1 MHPSNTSPPATENRL
16 QEISERWPEISALLD
31 VALALTPAQRAPWL
45 ASLSQENPALA
56 AVVGSLL
63 STHDQLATDFLDE
76 VPPLESAAP
85 PSHGPVAGDRV
96 GPFELLR
103 ELGRGGMGSVWLARR
118 AEGVGH
124 RQVALKLPRI
134 AWGDAFTERLARE
147 REILATFSHPNIAR
161 LYEAGVDSHGRP
173 WLAMEY
179 VDGEPIDQYC
189 QRQGLSLGER
199 VNLLAQV
206 MGAVAHAHAH
216 LVVHRDLKPGNI
228 LVDRDGRPRL
238 LDFGV
243 AKLLDG
249 DRTRDTALTELSGN
263 ALTADYASPEQVRGE
278 PLGTASDVYSM
289 GVVAY
294 ELLAGARPYRLRQR
308 SRYELESAIASAEVA
323 LASSRAV
330 QPADAKALR
339 GDLDSVLNK
348 ALRKDTATRYPTM
361 DAFAQDLQRWTRREP
376 VQAQPDTWAY
386 RGARFLARHRLPV
399 AAATVAVVA
408 LLGGTSAALW
418 QAREARIQAAHAV
431 SESATANAVQAFLE
445 SVFRANGSKQVA
457 PEQARQA
464 TARELLDRGAER
476 IDRELATAPRARL
489 TLLNTLA
496 AMYEDMALFDR
507 HIELRRR
514 ALALARE
521 LDGPDSQEA
530 LLASVGLAHALT
542 MSEKLD
548 EATAVLD
555 DTRARLDRLGD
566 QTSHAREQLEV
577 AQASLLRRHFP
588 ERGLQVADRAVALA
602 RASGNVDDLLFA
614 LMMQGDNAYFS
625 GHNERAVESYTA
637 FLDLASRNGTH
648 GADNIGTVRS
658 ELGAVLNAL
667 GRYQEGEAQMRQAVQ
682 FLRERGEPNQFHDA
696 QVALASLLA
705 STGRPREAVA
715 ELEPSAAWMRGDP
728 PDAYKRYSRRN
739 YVHVLQAYGRAAD
752 AVAESDDDPA
762 LTMPL
767 SRATQWDILALVFRG
782 AAQMDLGRLAQADA
796 TIARA
801 RSAVLAGGVDLSE
814 IVSTLG
820 SRLAVARGRA
830 PDALRM
836 FQDYR
841 VKAGKPA
848 LPDPL
853 TSTDLP
859 DLVEGA
865 WLAAHAGEGAT
876 GERLARRA
884 LALISSGRAPEV
896 QRHREAQAIMALG
909 ESLAQQQRWA
919 EACPTLARAL
929 AAQTAL
935 YDPASARIAEAAH
948 ALGQANCARRSL

>member
-1 MHPSNTSPPATENRL
+1 MHPLDTSPPAMENRL
-16 QEISERWPEISALLD
+16 QEISGRWPEISALLD
-31 VALALTPAQRAPWL
+31 VALALAPAQRASWL
-45 ASLSQENPALA
+45 ASLASDNPGLA

-85 PSHGPVAGDRV
+85 PSRGPLAGDRV

-118 AEGVGH
+118 ADGVGH

-173 WLAMEY
+173 WLAMEH

-189 QRQGLSLGER
+189 QRHALSLAER

-294 ELLAGARPYRLRQR
+294 EMLAGARPYRLRQR

-361 DAFAQDLQRWTRREP
+361 DAFAQDLLRWSRREP
-376 VQAQPDTWAY
+376 VEAQPDTLAY

-399 AAATVAVVA
+399 AAAAVAVVA
-408 LLGGTSAALW
+408 LLAGTSAALW

-431 SESATANAVQAFLE
+431 SEAATANAVQAFLE
-445 SVFRANGSKQVA
+445 SVFRANGSKQAA
-457 PEQARQA
+457 PEQARLA
-464 TARELLDRGAER
+464 TARELLDRGTDR

-489 TLLNTLA
+489 QLLNTLA
-496 AMYEDMALFDR
+496 SMYEDMALFDR

-514 ALALARE
+514 ALTLARE
-521 LDGPDSQEA
+521 LDGPDSQAA
-530 LLASVGLAHALT
+530 LLAGAKLAHALT
-542 MSEKLD
+542 MTEKLD
-548 EATAVLD
+548 EANAVLD

-577 AQASLLRRHFP
+577 MQASLLRRKAP

-602 RASGNVDDLLFA
+602 RVSGNVDDLLFA

-625 GHNERAVESYTA
+625 GHDDRAVASYTA
-637 FLDLASRNGTH
+637 FLDLASRNGMA
-648 GADNIGTVRS
+648 GVDDLGTVRS
-658 ELGAVLNAL
+658 ELGAVLGRL

-682 FLRERGEPNQFHDA
+682 LLQERGEPDQFHDA
-696 QVALASLLA
+696 EVSLAGFLL

-715 ELEPSAAWMRGDP
+715 
-728 PDAYKRYSRRN
+728 
-739 YVHVLQAYGRAAD
+739 VLQAASAWAHGAPPDPYKRWSRRSDARMLQEYGRAAD
-752 AVAESDDDPA
+752 AVAETDDDPA

-767 SRATQWDILALVFRG
+767 SSANRSDTRALIYRG
-782 AAQMDLGRLAQADA
+782 AALIDLGRLAQADA

-801 RSAVLAGGVDLSE
+801 RAMQANGFDVGETMSAVE
-814 IVSTLG
+814 R
-820 SRLAVARGRA
+820 RLAVAQGRA
-830 PDALRM
+830 ADALRI
-836 FQDYR
+836 FHDAR

-848 LPDPL
+848 MPDPL
-853 TSTDLP
+853 ASTDLQELG
-859 DLVEGA
+859 DGA
-865 WLAAHAGEGAT
+865 WLAAQAGDGAT

-884 LALISSGRAPEV
+884 LSLIAAGHAQAY
-896 QRHREAQAIMALG
+896 QRHHEAQATLALG

-919 EACPTLARAL
+919 QACPALARAL
-929 AAQTAL
+929 ADQQAL
-935 YDPASARIAEAAH
+935 YDPASARIAETAH
-948 ALGQANCARRSL
+948 ALGQANCAERRP